1 MTPDSANQNIE
12 IPQNFRFPISD
23 HIEIPAGLEPLSQPH
38 QSAHGTAFLDRERNL
53 VYRKMELGR
62 GKGGNE
68 DNEIEDFWRKIEI
81 SMTDKTGL
89 TPRIHRY
96 DPKNFILEME
106 YIEGTRLDKLPK
118 NQLTIETART
128 FLNIL
133 SEFHDQNLYHGD
145 LALPVNLIL
154 DTFGKIRMID
164 STYTNTDNELYSM
177 VGIQEVDD
185 DPPSNVFL
193 QKLRVNSNVVHH
205 SLVDIQKADVD
216 LLKDIFLRQFK
227 ITEANITGK
236 LVELSAGRTNN
247 IKFKLD
253 TEVDQNDILFVYQRG
268 IGFAGGEGEKRY
280 METSD
285 FAGEKPMFN
294 SGVTVVVRDPL
305 SNKTALVHADTLTDM
320 SAVKQ
325 QIEKNIEADIL
336 EVSIIGGETDYSEE
350 ILREINDK
358 LSTIRG
364 VKLIRQD
371 TLGERGRSGRQVI
384 VDTETGEITVL
395 YSGDTRNFKPQEELE
410 RVTSSDRRNILGQ
423 SEKGLALDSSI

>member
-1 MTPDSANQNIE
+1 MSLDRAILSYE
-12 IPQNFRFPISD
+12 IPQNFQFPLSD
-23 HIEIPAGLEPLSQPH
+23 HIEIPAGLELLSQPH
-38 QSAHGTAFLDRERNL
+38 QSEHGKVFVDKERKL

-62 GKGGNE
+62 GSVGNE
-68 DNEIEDFWRKIEI
+68 DNEIEDFWRKIEV

-118 NQLTIETART
+118 DELTIEMAKT
-128 FLNIL
+128 FLDKL
-133 SEFHDQNLYHGD
+133 SDWHKQDLYHGD
-145 LALPVNLIL
+145 LFSGINLIL
-154 DTFGKIRMID
+154 DTNGKIRMID
-164 STYTNTDNELYSM
+164 
-177 VGIQEVDD
+177 
-185 DPPSNVFL
+185 PSYHDTSIKH
-193 QKLRVNSNVVHH
+193 Q
-205 SLVDIQKADVD
+205 SLNDVQQQDIG
-216 LLKDIFLRQFK
+216 LIKDIFWRQFK

-253 TEVDQNDILFVYQRG
+253 TEIDQNDISFVYQRG
-268 IGFAGGEGEKRY
+268 IGFAGGEDEKRY

-285 FAGEKPMFN
+285 FTGEKPMFG
-294 SGVTVVVRDPL
+294 SCVTVIVRDPL

-320 SAVKQ
+320 LAVKQ
-325 QIEKNIEADIL
+325 QIEKNIEADFL
-336 EVSIIGGETDYSEE
+336 EVSVIGGETGYSEG

-410 RVTSSDRRNILGQ
+410 RVTSTGRRNILSQ
-423 SEKGLALDSSI
+423 SEKGLALEISNI